1 MRIIK
6 VFNDF
11 INEELSPLTIYNTA
25 QKLKEK
31 GHKNRYFNLKN
42 ISNIFN
48 TSKNMI
54 LIIFL
59 LDMILKRLLVR

>member
-25 QKLKEK
+25 QKFKEK
-31 GHKNRYFNLKN
+31 GVIKN
-42 ISNIFN
+42 I
-48 TSKNMI
+48 
-54 LIIFL
+54 
-59 LDMILKRLLVR
+59 DKRDFWSIW